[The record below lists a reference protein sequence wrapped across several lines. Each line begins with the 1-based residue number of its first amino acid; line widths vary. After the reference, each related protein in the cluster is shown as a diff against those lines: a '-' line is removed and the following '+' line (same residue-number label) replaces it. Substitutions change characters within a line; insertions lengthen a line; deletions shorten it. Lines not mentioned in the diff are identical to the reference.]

1 MGWALVGV
9 GCCPGA
15 GVIAAESFVRRWQ
28 DMGPTVWLLA
38 GALAVAWAVLYGLT
52 WAVTDPRRV
61 KPGARTLEL
70 PGSEPPV
77 AVDDGTTA
85 RVAAW
90 RFKGNVSAPRHSV
103 VRGRVTRYL
112 HHVRDYEVASG
123 VGPTSIGDATTPG

>member
-1 MGWALVGV
+1 M
-9 GCCPGA
+9 
-15 GVIAAESFVRRWQ
+15 
-28 DMGPTVWLLA
+28 
-38 GALAVAWAVLYGLT
+38 
-52 WAVTDPRRV
+52 

-90 RFKGNVSAPRHSV
+90 RLRGNVSAPRHSV

-112 HHVRDYEVASG
+112 HHVRE
-123 VGPTSIGDATTPG
+123 